1 MERAEILQQ
10 FNRAHD
16 NMLGILH
23 ALQDNNPY
31 NYLDEDDL
39 RSAASYL
46 NTTLSHVYGVAT
58 YYTMFSVKPR
68 GKYIVRACNSPV
80 CDMKGSVNLID
91 TLKKILSVDIG
102 QTTKDRMFT
111 LELTECLGQCHI
123 APVMMINEKIYGMLD
138 ENRIASLI
146 DNYKNK

>member
-1 MERAEILQQ
+1 MERTEILKK
-10 FNRAHD
+10 FSPGHD
-16 NMLGILH
+16 NMLNILH

-31 NYLDEDDL
+31 NYLDDQDL

-68 GKYIVRACNSPV
+68 GRYIIRACKSPV
-80 CDMKGSVNLID
+80 CGMKGSVNVLD
-91 TLKKILSVDIG
+91 TLKKILSVDTG

-123 APVMMINEKIYGMLD
+123 APVVMINEKIYGMLD
-138 ENRIASLI
+138 EKRIASLI
-146 DNYKNK
+146 DNYKSK